1 MKTMENKIKEFL
13 YEKDF
18 FTSDE
23 EFAEK
28 LTEKTDV
35 KCRCYD
41 SGIDNGIDDENCEDE
56 YLMYSSFE
64 FQSSNII
71 SLTIYYGNQ
80 TNKITDYRII

>member
-13 YEKDF
+13 DENLF
-18 FTSDE
+18 FSSDE

-28 LTEKTDV
+28 LTEKTGV

-41 SGIDNGIDDENCEDE
+41 SGIDDGIDDENCEDE
-56 YLMYSSFE
+56 YLIYSSFE
-64 FQSSNII
+64 FQSANL
-71 SLTIYYGNQ
+71 SLTIYYGDQ